1 MHNKHQ
7 PNIGYLPQFRFP
19 FLEQLQQEDQISAGV
34 EECMEQE
41 GHQKFPRRPNQDVS
55 IRFNSALTR
64 TSCLGNPT
72 KKTN

>member
-7 PNIGYLPQFRFP
+7 RNIGYLPQFRFP
-19 FLEQLQQEDQISAGV
+19 FLEQLQQEDQISARVGD
-34 EECMEQE
+34 CMEQE
-41 GHQKFPRRPNQDVS
+41 GHQKFPRPNQDVS
-55 IRFNSALTR
+55 IRFHSALTR

>member
-7 PNIGYLPQFRFP
+7 RNIGYLPQFRFP
-19 FLEQLQQEDQISAGV
+19 FLEQLQQEDQISAAV

-41 GHQKFPRRPNQDVS
+41 GHQKFPRRSNQDVS

>member
-7 PNIGYLPQFRFP
+7 RNIGYLPQFRFP

-34 EECMEQE
+34 EDCMEQE

-55 IRFNSALTR
+55 I
-64 TSCLGNPT
+64 
-72 KKTN
+72 